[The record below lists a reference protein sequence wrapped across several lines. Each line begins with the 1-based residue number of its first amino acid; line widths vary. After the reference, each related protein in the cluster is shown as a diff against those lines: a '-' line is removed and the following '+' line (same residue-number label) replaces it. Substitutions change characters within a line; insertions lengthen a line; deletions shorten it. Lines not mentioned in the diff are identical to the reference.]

1 MLFSQGFYEK
11 EIVFGYPCE
20 DIAIPRVLARRTQ
33 TGQVKEKAR

>member
-1 MLFSQGFYEK
+1 MLFSQGFCEK

-20 DIAIPRVLARRTQ
+20 DIAIPRVLARTQ